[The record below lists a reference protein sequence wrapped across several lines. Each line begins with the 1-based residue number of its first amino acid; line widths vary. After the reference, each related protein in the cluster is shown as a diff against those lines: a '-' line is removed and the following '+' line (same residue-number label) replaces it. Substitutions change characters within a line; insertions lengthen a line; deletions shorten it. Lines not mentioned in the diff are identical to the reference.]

1 MKQALISLV
10 RHPLRLASRPAASLA
25 QVREL
30 DRSELRQVVGGASSQ
45 SPRTGW

>member
-1 MKQALISLV
+1 MKQALISLL
-10 RHPLRLASRPAASLA
+10 RNPLRLAARPAPSVA

-30 DRSELRQVVGGASSQ
+30 DRSELRQVVGGSSSQ